1 MYPIKNII
9 RSVTRKEDDLLKI
22 ITFCEIEEKYNN
34 LLCQTGH
41 EFYLW
46 EENIN
51 NNWNKLVEDKPDN
64 LLNLPSSDRI
74 YNSYFDLVVCHN
86 RVEQYNVALSVSQAL
101 HIPLVII
108 DHCGQ
113 EILKPSTI
121 FSTVTT
127 PDIKKLH
134 TLQSLI
140 NVCVHDKLVSAWPNS
155 SKGSV
160 VINTGRDTDK
170 YKPANVS
177 DEFAI
182 VLDNYI
188 PQSIAQ
194 FLAPLNTYTIMGTD
208 REDRTNVYNL
218 GPVFINTWKNINIKL
233 LEAMACGTIPIS
245 IETPEI
251 SHVIKHNETGF
262 VVKDVDQMINVIE
275 KVKNNEIRNIQQISQ
290 NARDYVIENHSM
302 NNFIEKWN
310 QVFQLAS
317 NSFYSR
323 GT

>member
-113 EILKPSTI
+113 EIVMPSTI
-121 FSTVTT
+121 FY
-127 PDIKKLH
+127 KL
-134 TLQSLI
+134 
-140 NVCVHDKLVSAWPNS
+140 
-155 SKGSV
+155 
-160 VINTGRDTDK
+160 NTGIDISLLNK
-170 YKPANVS
+170 KVW
-177 DEFAI
+177 I
-182 VLDNYI
+182 VVTFCDLS
-188 PQSIAQ
+188 P
-194 FLAPLNTYTIMGTD
+194 
-208 REDRTNVYNL
+208 
-218 GPVFINTWKNINIKL
+218 K
-233 LEAMACGTIPIS
+233 
-245 IETPEI
+245 
-251 SHVIKHNETGF
+251 
-262 VVKDVDQMINVIE
+262 
-275 KVKNNEIRNIQQISQ
+275 
-290 NARDYVIENHSM
+290 
-302 NNFIEKWN
+302 
-310 QVFQLAS
+310 
-317 NSFYSR
+317 
-323 GT
+323 